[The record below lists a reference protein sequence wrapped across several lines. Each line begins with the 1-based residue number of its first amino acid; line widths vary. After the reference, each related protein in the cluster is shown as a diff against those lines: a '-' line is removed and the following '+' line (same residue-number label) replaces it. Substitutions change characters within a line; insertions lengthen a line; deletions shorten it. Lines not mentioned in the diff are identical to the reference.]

1 MLLHEGMKNKLI
13 ISIFFLY
20 GGMLWA
26 QEKGAAIIPSDTVL
40 TNYLTE
46 AKAYAALYTGK
57 TETPYETRF
66 TNHPYFE
73 TDRYV
78 SGTLCFNRL
87 VYRDVMMRI
96 DLFRDEITVVSPYIP
111 YRIVLNNEKFD
122 YAVLNG
128 STIIKSKEGKESKE
142 KFLVLLH
149 DGTYPV
155 VRKHQL
161 NIMEE
166 ISSSERT
173 ITRYFKVKLQYAV
186 YIDGIPYPV
195 KNKNAILKLFAD
207 RKKELNEYAKLHKLN
222 FKKQTELSIIALV
235 NHYENLTSQKHADE
249 TDLRR

>member
-1 MLLHEGMKNKLI
+1 MKVKLI
-13 ISIFFLY
+13 IFVLFLY

-26 QEKGAAIIPSDTVL
+26 QEKGAANSPSDIVIE
-40 TNYLTE
+40 NYLTE
-46 AKAYAALYTGK
+46 AKAYAVLYTGK
-57 TETPYETRF
+57 TEMPYNNRF

-78 SGTLCFNRL
+78 SGTLCYNRL

-96 DLFRDEITVVSPYIP
+96 DLYRDELTVVSPYIP
-111 YRIVLNNEKFD
+111 YRIVLNIEKFD

-128 STIIKSKEGKESKE
+128 STIIKSNDEKELQR

-149 DGTYPV
+149 SGTYPV

-161 NIMEE
+161 SIREE
-166 ISSSERT
+166 ISTSERLS
-173 ITRYFKVKLQYAV
+173 TRYFQIKHQYEV
-186 YIDGIPYPV
+186 YVDGKPYPV
-195 KNKNAILKLFAD
+195 KNKNSIVKLFAD

-235 NHYENLTSQKHADE
+235 NHYENLTSQKHADDADE